1 MIVVGRDVLDAAG
14 QAHRSRG
21 LHKALAVW
29 ARVAEEA
36 RWRHFP
42 DVRQSWPSA
51 DYVAG
56 YVVFNVKGNQFR
68 LVANANYRTGVLT
81 VVNVMTPAEYNE
93 WSEGLR

>member
-1 MIVVGRDVLDAAG
+1 MIVTGRDVLDAAG
-14 QAHRSRG
+14 LEHRSRG

-29 ARVAEEA
+29 ARVAEDA

-56 YVVFNVKGNQFR
+56 CVVFNIKGNQFR
-68 LVANANYRTGVLT
+68 LVANVIYRIGVVT
-81 VVNVMTPAEYNE
+81 VLRVMTRTEYDQ
-93 WSEGLR
+93 WSETL